1 MAVETL
7 LIAWGYVLSGVFS
20 VIIIYFLSE
29 GFPET
34 SSFEWSVCFVL
45 GPFILALFFGILGF
59 CSTATVNKPLITG
72 FMSILFMFR
81 KV

>member
-45 GPFILALFFGILGF
+45 GPFILALFFGFLVFEHSNCKQAFDYWFYEYPIH
-59 CSTATVNKPLITG
+59 V
-72 FMSILFMFR
+72 
-81 KV
+81 